1 MISPLPPP
9 VSSPPWSEWT
19 KRTVVLVCLIVGG
32 ILFWQ
37 IADVLPVLVISSVL
51 AFLLNPL
58 ATFLERRVLR
68 FLPGSRIWAILLT
81 FVIVIVLLILVVL
94 VIFPVLFAQFADF
107 ARNLPEVLN
116 NLQATLTETF
126 SQPLSFRG
134 EPIIIDGQPL
144 VPMQQLD
151 QMLGGDNLSGTLQSF
166 DLLGATRTFFS
177 SLTGPAFSVV
187 GGAFRTLINLLFLAT
202 LMFYLLKDG
211 RKFADVV
218 VRVTPESYQNDVR
231 RLMYELSEV
240 WNAYLRGQI
249 LLGLFIG
256 GLTLVVALVLG
267 VPNAPVLALLAGLL
281 EFVPNL
287 GPLLALIPAA
297 LLALFSDSATLPF
310 LSGPTFAIVVIIAWI
325 AIQQLESILIVPRV
339 MGDSLDLHPV
349 VIIIG
354 VIAGASLAG
363 TLGVILA
370 APVIASLRVIG
381 QYIYG
386 KLLDKPMFLEL
397 EMKPP
402 EPGLLEKLLR
412 RVANRNKPKPRVVQ
426 SPPPAQG
433 ELP

>member
-1 MISPLPPP
+1 MISPTPPP
-9 VSSPPWSEWT
+9 VSSPPWSSIT
-19 KRTVVLVCLIVGG
+19 KRTVALICLVVGG

-37 IADVLPVLVISSVL
+37 IADVLPIVVISAVL

-58 ATFLERRVLR
+58 TTFLERQVLAW
-68 FLPGSRIWAILLT
+68 LPGSRIWAIILT
-81 FVIVIVLLILVVL
+81 FVIVILLLILVVL

-107 ARNLPEVLN
+107 ARNLPEVLS
-116 NLQATLTETF
+116 NLQASLTETF

-151 QMLGGDNLSGTLQSF
+151 QFLGGDNLTGSLQSF

-177 SLTGPAFSVV
+177 SLTGPAFSVL

-211 RKFADVV
+211 AKFAEAA
-218 VRVTPESYQNDVR
+218 VRVTPESHKNDVR
-231 RLMYELSEV
+231 RLLYELSEV
-240 WNAYLRGQI
+240 WKDYLRGQL
-249 LLGLFIG
+249 LLGFFIG
-256 GLTLVVALVLG
+256 GLTLIVALVLG
-267 VPNAPVLALLAGLL
+267 VPNAAVLALLAGIL

-287 GPLLALIPAA
+287 GPLIAMIPAA
-297 LLALFSDSATLPF
+297 LLALFSQSTTLPF
-310 LSGPTFAIVVIIAWI
+310 LEGPTFAIVVIIAWI
-325 AIQQLESILIVPRV
+325 AIQNIESILIVPRV

-349 VIIIG
+349 VIIVG

-386 KLLDKPMFLEL
+386 KLLDKPMFVEL
-397 EMKPP
+397 EPHPP
-402 EPGLLEKLLR
+402 QPGWLE
-412 RVANRNKPKPRVVQ
+412 RVIPRGSNRLPVVK
-426 SPPPAQG
+426 SLPPG
-433 ELP
+433 EEETP

>member
-1 MISPLPPP
+1 MISPTPPP
-9 VSSPPWSEWT
+9 VTSPPWSSIT
-19 KRTVVLVCLIVGG
+19 KRTVVIVCLVIGG

-37 IADVLPVLVISSVL
+37 IADVLPVLVISSLL
-51 AFLLNPL
+51 AFLFNPL
-58 ATFLERRVLR
+58 TTFLERRVLG

-81 FVIVIVLLILVVL
+81 FVIAILLLILVVL
-94 VIFPVLFAQFADF
+94 VVFPVLFSQFADF
-107 ARNLPEVLN
+107 ARNLPEVVA
-116 NLQATLTETF
+116 NLQASLTETF

-151 QMLGGDNLSGTLQSF
+151 QMLGGDSMTDTLQSF

-211 RKFADVV
+211 AKFAEAV

-256 GLTLVVALVLG
+256 GLTLVVALALG

-297 LLALFSDSATLPF
+297 LLALFSQSATLPF
-310 LSGPTFAIVVIIAWI
+310 LEGATFAVVVIIAWI
-325 AIQQLESILIVPRV
+325 AIQQLESMLIVPRV

-349 VIIIG
+349 VIIVG

-386 KLLDKPMFLEL
+386 KLLDKPMFVEL
-397 EMKPP
+397 VQKPP
-402 EPGLLEKLLR
+402 EPGLLETLIR
-412 RVANRNKPKPRVVQ
+412 RVGRKPRVVQ
-426 SPPPAQG
+426 SAPPAEG
-433 ELP
+433 ETP